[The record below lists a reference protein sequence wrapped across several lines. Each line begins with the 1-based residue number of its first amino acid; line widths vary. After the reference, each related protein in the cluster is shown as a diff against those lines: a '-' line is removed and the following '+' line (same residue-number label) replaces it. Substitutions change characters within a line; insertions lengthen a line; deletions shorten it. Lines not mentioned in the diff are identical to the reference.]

1 MSYEKNYRTPSTATV
16 EQTERMTMS
25 RVYGWMTA
33 ALVLSTVSALYTAQ
47 SEALLSLIFGSRIA
61 FFGLF
66 AVEIGLVWYVLARI
80 AKLSFPV
87 AASLLGLYSLLNG
100 VLLSSILLV
109 YAQSTVYTAFLA
121 TALTFGTMS
130 LIGYTTKRDLTSMGS
145 FLMMALVGL
154 IIASVVNVFWSNSM
168 MDTIITYGGLLI
180 FIGLTA
186 YDTQKIKV
194 MLQHQDQLGID
205 IRNIALLGALNLYL
219 DFVNLFL
226 YILRLLGRRD

>member
-1 MSYEKNYRTPSTATV
+1 MSYEKNYQSPTSSV
-16 EQTERMTMS
+16 ERTERMTMS

-33 ALVLSTVSALYTAQ
+33 ALVLSTVSALYTVQ
-47 SEALLSLIFGSRIA
+47 SETLLNLIFGSRIA

-66 AVEIGLVWYVLARI
+66 FAEIGLVWYVSARI
-80 AKLSFPV
+80 AQLSFPV
-87 AASLLGLYSLLNG
+87 ASSLLGLYSVLNG

-109 YAQSTVYTAFLA
+109 YAQSTIATAFVA
-121 TALTFGTMS
+121 SALTFGVMS
-130 LIGYTTKRDLTSMGS
+130 LIGYTTKKDLTSMGS
-145 FLMMALVGL
+145 FLMMALIGL
-154 IIASVVNVFWSNSM
+154 IIASVVNIFWSNSV
-168 MDTIITYGGLLI
+168 MDTIITYAGLLI

-194 MLQHQDQLGID
+194 MLHHQDELGID

-226 YILRLLGRRD
+226 YMLRLLNRRN